1 MAKLTSLF
9 SILRWSLILTLI
21 LVIVF
26 ALAPVAFPKYFSR
39 VDTTR
44 NLFFINCVVIVGL
57 SVFGL
62 FSICCYYFYL
72 TLLFAIILTVYII
85 AELILLNLNNA
96 GIWLPMIGIDIC
108 SFTYCA
114 AMRRLRREALYGP

>member
-9 SILRWSLILTLI
+9 SVIRWSLIFTLV
-21 LVIVF
+21 LVIIF
-26 ALAPVAFPKYFSR
+26 ALAPITFPKYFSTF
-39 VDTTR
+39 DTTQ
-44 NLFFINCVVIVGL
+44 NIFVINCAVIVGL

-72 TLLFAIILTVYII
+72 TLLFAIILIVYIL
-85 AELILLNLNNA
+85 AELIYFRLLNV
-96 GIWLPMIGIDIC
+96 GVWLPLIGIDLAA
-108 SFTYCA
+108 FTYCA